1 MKRAIDWYKI
11 TWNSFKNKSTAI
23 FQTNRN
29 I

>member
-23 FQTNRN
+23 F
-29 I
+29 